1 MTRVG
6 LLSQMFVPVLWTGS
20 QSSSESHALAAG
32 NCVVLK
38 PAEQTPAS
46 ILYLMQFI
54 EDLLPPGVLNIVNG
68 IGEEAGAALSS
79 SKRIAKIAFTGSTP
93 VGKMIMKAAAET
105 AKAGAKSEK
114 VIALDLSPAELD
126 EAMQAYFAKC
136 KEKLGFIPSV
146 LQAYSFDLAKLKAFV
161 AMSDDL
167 MLAKSGLSKIERE
180 MIAVVVSS
188 ANHCHYC
195 LVAHGAVLRKLT
207 GDPMLAETMVANYRA
222 AELDA
227 RTRAMLDFSWRLTET
242 PWEVGEEDRAALRK
256 AGFSERDI
264 WDISAVAAFFNMS
277 NRLATATGNEPNP
290 EYYSMAR

>member
-1 MTRVG
+1 
-6 LLSQMFVPVLWTGS
+6 
-20 QSSSESHALAAG
+20 
-32 NCVVLK
+32 
-38 PAEQTPAS
+38 
-46 ILYLMQFI
+46 
-54 EDLLPPGVLNIVNG
+54 
-68 IGEEAGAALSS
+68 
-79 SKRIAKIAFTGSTP
+79 
-93 VGKMIMKAAAET
+93 MKAAAET

-222 AELDA
+222 AELDT

>member
-1 MTRVG
+1 
-6 LLSQMFVPVLWTGS
+6 
-20 QSSSESHALAAG
+20 
-32 NCVVLK
+32 
-38 PAEQTPAS
+38 
-46 ILYLMQFI
+46 
-54 EDLLPPGVLNIVNG
+54 
-68 IGEEAGAALSS
+68 
-79 SKRIAKIAFTGSTP
+79 
-93 VGKMIMKAAAET
+93 MKAATET
-105 AKAGAKSEK
+105 AKAGAKREK

-136 KEKLGFIPSV
+136 QEKLGFIPNV
-146 LQAYSFDLAKLKAFV
+146 LRAYSFDLAKLKAFV

-195 LVAHGAVLRKLT
+195 LVAHGAVLRKLI
-207 GDPMLAETMVANYRA
+207 GDPMLAETFVANYRA

-227 RTRAMLDFSWRLTET
+227 RTRAMLDFSWKLTET

-256 AGFSERDI
+256 AGFTERDI

>member
-1 MTRVG
+1 
-6 LLSQMFVPVLWTGS
+6 
-20 QSSSESHALAAG
+20 
-32 NCVVLK
+32 
-38 PAEQTPAS
+38 
-46 ILYLMQFI
+46 
-54 EDLLPPGVLNIVNG
+54 
-68 IGEEAGAALSS
+68 
-79 SKRIAKIAFTGSTP
+79 
-93 VGKMIMKAAAET
+93 MKAAAET

-136 KEKLGFIPSV
+136 KEKLGFIPNV

-207 GDPMLAETMVANYRA
+207 GDPLLAETMVANYRA
-222 AELDA
+222 AELNA

>member
-1 MTRVG
+1 
-6 LLSQMFVPVLWTGS
+6 
-20 QSSSESHALAAG
+20 
-32 NCVVLK
+32 
-38 PAEQTPAS
+38 
-46 ILYLMQFI
+46 
-54 EDLLPPGVLNIVNG
+54 
-68 IGEEAGAALSS
+68 
-79 SKRIAKIAFTGSTP
+79 
-93 VGKMIMKAAAET
+93 MKAAAET

>member
-1 MTRVG
+1 
-6 LLSQMFVPVLWTGS
+6 
-20 QSSSESHALAAG
+20 
-32 NCVVLK
+32 
-38 PAEQTPAS
+38 
-46 ILYLMQFI
+46 
-54 EDLLPPGVLNIVNG
+54 
-68 IGEEAGAALSS
+68 
-79 SKRIAKIAFTGSTP
+79 
-93 VGKMIMKAAAET
+93 MKAAAET

-136 KEKLGFIPSV
+136 KEKLGFIPNV

>member
-1 MTRVG
+1 
-6 LLSQMFVPVLWTGS
+6 
-20 QSSSESHALAAG
+20 
-32 NCVVLK
+32 
-38 PAEQTPAS
+38 
-46 ILYLMQFI
+46 
-54 EDLLPPGVLNIVNG
+54 
-68 IGEEAGAALSS
+68 
-79 SKRIAKIAFTGSTP
+79 
-93 VGKMIMKAAAET
+93 MKAAAET

-136 KEKLGFIPSV
+136 KEKLGFIPNV

-222 AELDA
+222 AELDT

>member
-1 MTRVG
+1 
-6 LLSQMFVPVLWTGS
+6 
-20 QSSSESHALAAG
+20 
-32 NCVVLK
+32 
-38 PAEQTPAS
+38 
-46 ILYLMQFI
+46 
-54 EDLLPPGVLNIVNG
+54 
-68 IGEEAGAALSS
+68 
-79 SKRIAKIAFTGSTP
+79 
-93 VGKMIMKAAAET
+93 MKAAAET

-136 KEKLGFIPSV
+136 KEKLGFIPNV

-207 GDPMLAETMVANYRA
+207 GDPLLAETMVANYRA

>member
-1 MTRVG
+1 
-6 LLSQMFVPVLWTGS
+6 
-20 QSSSESHALAAG
+20 
-32 NCVVLK
+32 
-38 PAEQTPAS
+38 
-46 ILYLMQFI
+46 
-54 EDLLPPGVLNIVNG
+54 
-68 IGEEAGAALSS
+68 
-79 SKRIAKIAFTGSTP
+79 
-93 VGKMIMKAAAET
+93 MKAAAET

-146 LQAYSFDLAKLKAFV
+146 LRAYSFDLAKLKAFV